1 MMQAL
6 RNLIAATRARLAAR
20 PDTEHEQAI
29 VRLAV
34 GCVLFFY
41 LLPGALS
48 RADSVMHP
56 DVLYVG
62 AMFTFLAFGAGIL
75 VSILAY
81 PGVSPFRRLL
91 GVFVDIG
98 AVTFFMVQSEDR
110 GLPLFLVY
118 VWVTL
123 ANGFRFGPLYL
134 VVSLVASLVG
144 FGAVLATSGFWDE
157 HLGAGAGLAVLF
169 VALSLYVLSL
179 VRRMFDAVARAE
191 AANQAKRRFVSVV
204 SHELRTPLNA
214 IIGMSDLLRDTQ
226 LSREQAD
233 MLQTLR
239 SSSRVML
246 GLVEE
251 VLDFSKIE
259 AGKLALERTDF
270 DLHALVNSTCRI
282 LSSQAAVKGVEF
294 VVSIMPEVPPAV
306 RGDAH
311 HLRQV
316 LINLAGNAVKFTE
329 HGTVTVHVS
338 SQGESETGVR
348 VKFSVRDTGIG
359 IPPEAQHRIFES
371 FTQADQTTTRRFGG
385 TGLGTTIAKQL
396 VELMGGKIG
405 LESAVGLGSTFWFEA
420 EMEKQPER
428 AGAVSGEL
436 AGARVLL
443 VGFPQSQREALE
455 QSLSGWGATAVAV
468 GSVDEGV
475 TRLIAEIS
483 LARPYHSALLYSE
496 GKDLQLAQRFRRS
509 APDPAPPLVLAMQ
522 RTAEVPRFAA
532 LSAGFGAV
540 LEMPFDKR
548 QLFNVLHSVTAGEE
562 ARDGVVRLQDY
573 ARRSGAAK
581 GLQVLVADDNPTNR
595 EVLGR
600 ILERGGHV
608 ATLVSD
614 GERAL
619 DALENSRFDIALI
632 DRNMPRLSGLE
643 TVQAIRLTTRTRE
656 RLPVIV
662 LSADVTPEAKRECLE
677 AGADAFLAKPIEAA
691 RLLEELQVLC
701 SGKPQEAPEP
711 AAGGPR
717 LLHAE
722 RQGPIPIVNT
732 DTLADLEE
740 LGSSPA
746 FMDKLIGVFVADN
759 VTLMAKME
767 AALAARNVG
776 EFRSHL
782 HAMKGSAASMG
793 AERLTGY
800 CKEVGRYSDSEIKL
814 QVPALLKTL
823 REELAAT
830 REAFERYLEERKKS
844 TG

>member
-1 MMQAL
+1 METL
-6 RNLIAATRARLAAR
+6 RNLFAAARARLAAR

-29 VRLAV
+29 VRLV
-34 GCVLFFY
+34 IGVLLGLY
-41 LLPGALS
+41 LLPEILDRHAEGLPEP
-48 RADSVMHP
+48 H
-56 DVLYVG
+56 VLVWIG
-62 AMFTFLAFGAGIL
+62 FLAFSTAIFGAIL
-75 VSILAY
+75 VSPRA
-81 PGVSPFRRLL
+81 SPARRVFGTVLDAATLSWCIAHFEEL
-91 GVFVDIG
+91 GI
-98 AVTFFMVQSEDR
+98 
-110 GLPLFLVY
+110 PLFLVY
-118 VWVTL
+118 LWFTYG
-123 ANGFRFGPLYL
+123 NGFRYGARYL
-134 VVSLVASLVG
+134 IVSLVLSMFG
-144 FGAVLATSGFWDE
+144 FATVLSVSGFWQAR
-157 HLGAGAGLAVLF
+157 LNMGIWMMIGF
-169 VALSLYVLSL
+169 VALSLYVLTL
-179 VRRMFDAVARAE
+179 VRRMFDALARAE
-191 AANQAKRRFVSVV
+191 AANLAKRRFVSVV

-246 GLVEE
+246 NLVEE

-259 AGKLALERTDF
+259 AGKLVLERTDF

-282 LSSQAAVKGVEF
+282 LSAQAAAKGVEF
-294 VVSIMPEVPPAV
+294 VVSIMPEVAPAV

-329 HGTVTVHVS
+329 HGSVTVHVS

-348 VKFSVRDTGIG
+348 LKFSVRDTGIG
-359 IPPEAQHRIFES
+359 IAPEAQQRIFES
-371 FTQADQTTTRRFGG
+371 FTQAEQTTTRRFGG

-396 VELMGGKIG
+396 VELMGGRIG
-405 LESAVGLGSTFWFEA
+405 LESAVGLGSTFWFET
-420 EMEKQPER
+420 ELEKQPER
-428 AGAVSGEL
+428 AGAGSGEL
-436 AGARVLL
+436 AGTRVLL
-443 VGFPQSQREALE
+443 VGFPQLQREALE
-455 QSLSGWGATAVAV
+455 QALSGWGATAVAV
-468 GSVDEGV
+468 ASPDEGV
-475 TRLIAEIS
+475 TRLVAEIS

-496 GKDLQLAQRFRRS
+496 GKDLQLAQRFRRA
-509 APDPAPPLVLAMQ
+509 APDPAPPVVLAMQ
-522 RTAEVPRFAA
+522 RAADVPRFAA

-562 ARDGVVRLQDY
+562 AREGVVRLQDY

-581 GLQVLVADDNPTNR
+581 GLHVLVADDNPTNR
-595 EVLGR
+595 EVLAR
-600 ILERGGHV
+600 VLERGGHR

-619 DALENSRFDIALI
+619 DALEKSHFDIALI
-632 DRNMPRLSGLE
+632 DRNMPNLSGLE
-643 TVQAIRLTTRTRE
+643 TVQAIRLTSGVRE
-656 RLPVIV
+656 RLPVV
-662 LSADVTPEAKRECLE
+662 MLSADVTPDAKRECLE

-691 RLLEELQVLC
+691 RLLEEIQSLC
-701 SGKPQEAPEP
+701 AGKPQEASKPVALESRRP
-711 AAGGPR
+711 SPP
-717 LLHAE
+717 E
-722 RQGPIPIVNT
+722 RQGPAPVVNA

-767 AALAARNVG
+767 ASLASRNVG

-793 AERLTGY
+793 AERLTG
-800 CKEVGRYSDSEIKL
+800 CCRDMGRLSDAAVKL
-814 QVPALLKTL
+814 QIPALLKTV
-823 REELAAT
+823 RQELAAT
-830 REAFERYLEERKKS
+830 REALESYLRNRQRS
-844 TG
+844 AG